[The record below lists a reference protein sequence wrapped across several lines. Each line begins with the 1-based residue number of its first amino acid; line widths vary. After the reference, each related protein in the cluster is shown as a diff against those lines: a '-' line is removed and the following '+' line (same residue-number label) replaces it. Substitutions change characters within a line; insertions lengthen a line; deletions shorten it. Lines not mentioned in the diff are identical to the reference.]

1 MNSRSLIFSVLVG
14 LTLLS
19 QVACE
24 RQGDESIVHV
34 SKDNPEMEA
43 ARAEA
48 LRRFP
53 EFEAAFAKRTR
64 KDAFA
69 VKVGFPIRG
78 SDEREYMWIDVRSLK
93 SGVLTGKLDD
103 EPIGDVGLK
112 SGEEVSAN
120 RADIHDWMYSL
131 NGAKPVG
138 GFQVEVLRKIQKEG
152 GR

>member
-1 MNSRSLIFSVLVG
+1 MKAKPLIAAVLAG
-14 LTLLS
+14 LLLS
-19 QVACE
+19 PVACE
-24 RQGDESIVHV
+24 KQGDQAIVQV
-34 SKDNPEMEA
+34 SKDDPEMKA
-43 ARAEA
+43 ARDEA
-48 LRRFP
+48 LKRFP

-64 KDAFA
+64 NDAFA

-78 SDEREYMWIDVRSLK
+78 SDEREYMWIDVRSMK
-93 SGVLTGKLDD
+93 SGVITGKLDD

-120 RADIHDWMYSL
+120 RADIHDWMYAL
-131 NGAKPVG
+131 NGAKPIG

>member
-1 MNSRSLIFSVLVG
+1 VKAKPLIAAVLAG
-14 LTLLS
+14 LALLS

-24 RQGDESIVHV
+24 KQGDQAIVQV
-34 SKDNPEMEA
+34 SKDDPEMKA
-43 ARAEA
+43 ARDEA
-48 LRRFP
+48 LKRFP

-64 KDAFA
+64 NDAFA

-78 SDEREYMWIDVRSLK
+78 SDEREYMWIDVRSMK
-93 SGVLTGKLDD
+93 SGVITGKLDD

-120 RADIHDWMYSL
+120 RADIHDWMYAL
-131 NGAKPVG
+131 NGAKPIG